1 MKLASLA
8 LISLLS
14 VVAFAGPIRD
24 KTLNSALAFSSAGT
38 SGGGLS
44 IAHAGTSTSADG
56 DVAEA
61 RALAVATIYSGNPF
75 LNNQPLRSSGL
86 SLGREAPQVAFTSGS
101 EISGLS
107 TKSVDRVNSKLSN
120 VYEGGQYIGC
130 FGDGS
135 TRHAFNSQLEE
146 SERDNSFNT
155 ELNKQHKSSSENF
168 ENLASS
174 DSRLGA
180 SEIQEFGS
188 IASAGV
194 NQNKGSNEI
203 QGVGALN
210 GKITY
215 FAQSGPVIHIV
226 TADNENKNEASGKND
241 GYGSTS
247 AAGTVLGLG
256 EVRDQHAQESL
267 NLASHDARQDPPS
280 VGLPLAQVVERVADS
295 SAGRS
300 EDNAKVYDSSTSSE
314 LVAQS
319 NINLDGTFQ
328 NSFQNEQ
335 SSSSSSHSMSKES
348 SFQSSSSHSNS
359 YNIDSYASNVKI
371 QDTQEHANSAILS
384 QNQLSSGLSSAQFT
398 VSVADSSVG
407 QLDQSS
413 TAYDSSKS
421 SGIIAQSNINLDGS
435 HQSSHEDKLSSS
447 SLSQSATGKILTE
460 PSTSGKAPHK
470 IESFTSDLRIHDVQG
485 HANSAILSES
495 QNQLSN
501 DVSSAQ
507 LMVSV
512 AESSTGNSE
521 HNANAYDK
529 SESSGIVAQSNINLD
544 SSLQSSHL
552 DKLSSS
558 SLSQSATEESSSQ
571 SLTSKSTNQLSSG
584 LSSAQ
589 FEVSVAESSTGNSE
603 HNANV
608 CDKSESS
615 GIVTQSN
622 INLDGSLQSSHEDKL
637 SSSSLSQSATEES
650 SSQSLTSKST
660 NQLSSGLSSAQFEVS
675 VAESSTGNSEHNAN
689 VCDKSESSGIVTQSN
704 INLDGSL
711 QSSHE
716 DKLSS
721 SSLSQ
726 SATEESSSQSLTSK
740 STNQLSSGLSS
751 AQFEV
756 SVAESST
763 GNSEH
768 NANAYDKS
776 ESSGIVAQS
785 NINLDSSL
793 QSSHQDKL
801 SSSSLSQSATGKILT
816 EPSTSGKA
824 PHKIESFSSDLRIHD
839 VQGLAN
845 SAMLSESQ
853 NQLSNDVSSAQ
864 LVASVAES
872 STGNSEHNA
881 NVCDKS
887 ESSGIVTQS
896 NINLDGSRQ
905 RSHQDKL
912 SSSSSSH
919 STSEESSSQSLSSKS
934 ANQLSSGLS
943 SGQFTVSVAD
953 SSAGQLDQSSSAYDS
968 SKSSGTI
975 ALGNIGLHGLFQTSS
990 HGKKSSSSSSYSTS
1004 GSSSQSS
1011 SFHSG
1016 PYNIALL
1023 ASGDISHQDATRP
1036 GVLTSYGGSQVQQSI
1051 PSASGFLK
1059 GVVHSATNTSK
1070 RLLSG

>member
-24 KTLNSALAFSSAGT
+24 KTLNSALAFSSAGS

-101 EISGLS
+101 KISGLS
-107 TKSVDRVNSKLSN
+107 TKSVDRVKSKLSN
-120 VYEGGQYIGC
+120 AFEGGQYIGC

-174 DSRLGA
+174 GSRLGA

-203 QGVGALN
+203 QGIGALN

-226 TADNENKNEASGKND
+226 TADNDNKNEASGKNE

-267 NLASHDARQDPPS
+267 NLASHDARPDPPS

-314 LVAQS
+314 LIAQS

-348 SFQSSSSHSNS
+348 SSQSSSSHSNS
-359 YNIDSYASNVKI
+359 YNIDSYASNVKM

-384 QNQLSSGLSSAQFT
+384 QNQLSSGPSSAQFT
-398 VSVADSSVG
+398 VSVADSSAG

-460 PSTSGKAPHK
+460 PSTSGRAPHK
-470 IESFTSDLRIHDVQG
+470 IESFTSDLRIYDVQG
-485 HANSAILSES
+485 LANSAILSES

-521 HNANAYDK
+521 HNANVYDK
-529 SESSGIVAQSNINLD
+529 SESSGTIAQSNINLD
-544 SSLQSSHL
+544 
-552 DKLSSS
+552 
-558 SLSQSATEESSSQ
+558 
-571 SLTSKSTNQLSSG
+571 G
-584 LSSAQ
+584 
-589 FEVSVAESSTGNSE
+589 
-603 HNANV
+603 
-608 CDKSESS
+608 
-615 GIVTQSN
+615 
-622 INLDGSLQSSHEDKL
+622 
-637 SSSSLSQSATEES
+637 
-650 SSQSLTSKST
+650 
-660 NQLSSGLSSAQFEVS
+660 
-675 VAESSTGNSEHNAN
+675 
-689 VCDKSESSGIVTQSN
+689 
-704 INLDGSL
+704 
-711 QSSHE
+711 
-716 DKLSS
+716 
-721 SSLSQ
+721 
-726 SATEESSSQSLTSK
+726 
-740 STNQLSSGLSS
+740 
-751 AQFEV
+751 
-756 SVAESST
+756 
-763 GNSEH
+763 
-768 NANAYDKS
+768 
-776 ESSGIVAQS
+776 
-785 NINLDSSL
+785 SL

-801 SSSSLSQSATGKILT
+801 SSSSLS
-816 EPSTSGKA
+816 
-824 PHKIESFSSDLRIHD
+824 H
-839 VQGLAN
+839 
-845 SAMLSESQ
+845 
-853 NQLSNDVSSAQ
+853 
-864 LVASVAES
+864 
-872 STGNSEHNA
+872 
-881 NVCDKS
+881 
-887 ESSGIVTQS
+887 
-896 NINLDGSRQ
+896 
-905 RSHQDKL
+905 SHQDKV

-934 ANQLSSGLS
+934 TNQLSSGLS

-990 HGKKSSSSSSYSTS
+990 HGAKSSSSSSYSTS
-1004 GSSSQSS
+1004 ESSSQSS

-1023 ASGDISHQDATRP
+1023 ASGDISLQDATRP

-1051 PSASGFLK
+1051 PSVSGFLK
-1059 GVVHSATNTSK
+1059 GVVHSASNTSK